1 VDLILNPGKTAKAI
15 PVTYRRR
22 LPLFPMS
29 CCEFKVVII
38 GAVAV
43 GKTAITSR
51 LQYAQFDDDYQ
62 PTIGAGYIAH
72 RTKCEGRDV
81 ELQIWDTAGMERYR
95 SLGPIYYRDAAA
107 AVIVYDVTEPES
119 SEAISKWLEAFRGTV
134 KDSAVIIIVGN
145 KSDLPPVVESA
156 PLRTWAQNNHFGFF
170 ITSAKTGD
178 GVTEVFEYLV
188 KQLMSTEK
196 VQAVPVQSLPAS
208 GESPLGL
215 SCC

>member
-1 VDLILNPGKTAKAI
+1 
-15 PVTYRRR
+15 
-22 LPLFPMS
+22 MS

-51 LQYAQFDDDYQ
+51 LQYSQFDDDYQ

-72 RTKCEGRDV
+72 RTKFEGRDV

-95 SLGPIYYRDAAA
+95 SLGPIYYRDSAA

-119 SEAISKWLEAFRGTV
+119 SEAVSKWLEAFRGTV
-134 KDSAVIIIVGN
+134 KDNATIVIVGN
-145 KSDLPPVVESA
+145 KSDLPAVVDSA
-156 PLRTWAQNNHFGFF
+156 QLKSWAQSNQFGFF

-196 VQAVPVQSLPAS
+196 VQALPVQSLPAP